1 MCAHQVLTGSS
12 PHFLGLAER
21 WAKQNFR
28 VTSKA
33 DEKTF
38 SVHNSIVSFFQGMSC
53 LLCCAQKYLCIM
65 SQDFKSTNRKKFHLR
80 ELFSPVPQ
88 YHHQRLMKSFLH
100 CSKIFCLLAL
110 LAMIIST
117 CPCIG
122 SGCSSVRPDIN
133 LCCCHQKRSLLVSLS
148 VSQANNQ
155 FK

>member
-65 SQDFKSTNRKKFHLR
+65 SQDFKSTNRKKISPKRTFFSCSSISSPEIDEKLSTLQQDFLPIGITSHDHFHL
-80 ELFSPVPQ
+80 S
-88 YHHQRLMKSFLH
+88 LH
-100 CSKIFCLLAL
+100 WEWMLLCEA
-110 LAMIIST
+110 
-117 CPCIG
+117 
-122 SGCSSVRPDIN
+122 
-133 LCCCHQKRSLLVSLS
+133 
-148 VSQANNQ
+148 
-155 FK
+155 